1 MRRVDERGSALLVAL
16 GMLVLLSIMGVTF
29 VILSRMEMQAAIN
42 FDNVTRARFLAE
54 TGLERALAE
63 LRTLYAGP
71 VFRPRFSGTPP
82 TLAFRIERPYSAT
95 VAAHPS
101 ETWGA
106 RAIRLDSPATYTS
119 LETMVMPDPVSMES
133 ASYLWSGARRGR
145 LSDGYFDARFRGVGR
160 LDTASNPYVD
170 ASTGQTFRIVRG
182 VVDLSGL
189 VNVNSVDV
197 NSVESR
203 TAKVQLLRGLLVYF
217 GFADADALTTAT
229 AIVNSRQNGGPF
241 RYVREL
247 VDRGILTG
255 EDANGNGVL
264 DPGEDTNGNGVLDV
278 SPQLYGEDA
287 NGNGILDPG
296 EDTNGNG
303 VLDGALR
310 DAITVFPMTGVSTV
324 SNSAINVNTAPEPVL
339 FAVFYP
345 VLSNDSVKALN
356 LARAV
361 IAYRAGWDPA
371 GWDNVEGAVSE
382 RDPNGDGTPNPTSL
396 TPDGDTDDLYC
407 DDNPFD
413 GIFDQ
418 TLHAFI
424 NSAVVATW
432 LPEFASGVGE
442 WQDIDGDT
450 VPPERVAGT
459 SRTFDRWLF
468 PDGPGGFS
476 EFEYFMDNLA
486 TWFPTLGLTQQEID
500 SVKYNA
506 TPRDDPNLGY
516 ATPPPLPPA
525 PRRVTAAFRY
535 DSERW
540 LIISEGRVER
550 GGELQATVTLS
561 SVVAYQ

>member
-16 GMLVLLSIMGVTF
+16 GMLVLLSIMGITF

-42 FDNVTRARFLAE
+42 FDNVARARFLAE

-71 VFRPRFSGTPP
+71 VFRPRFDSMPP
-82 TLAFRIERPYSAT
+82 TAGLVFRIEKPYSGT
-95 VAAHPS
+95 VAAHAS

-106 RAIRLDSPATYTS
+106 RAIGLASPATYTS
-119 LETMVMPDPVSMES
+119 FETMVMPDPVSTES
-133 ASYLWSGARRGR
+133 SSYLWSGPQRGR

-160 LDTASNPYVD
+160 LDAARNPYVD

-189 VNVNSVDV
+189 VNVRANQATL
-197 NSVESR
+197 E
-203 TAKVQLLRGLLVYF
+203 GLLTYF
-217 GFADADALTTAT
+217 SIANPAT
-229 AIVNSRQNGGPF
+229 VASNILSSRNDVGGAPQRPF
-241 RYVREL
+241 RYLREL
-247 VDRGILTG
+247 VDRGLLTG

-264 DPGEDTNGNGVLDV
+264 DPGEDTNGNGVLD
-278 SPQLYGEDA
+278 
-287 NGNGILDPG
+287 
-296 EDTNGNG
+296 
-303 VLDGALR
+303 GALR
-310 DAITVFPMTGVSTV
+310 DAITIFPMTGAITV
-324 SNSAINVNTAPEPVL
+324 PNSAININTAPESVL

-345 VLSNDSVKALN
+345 VLNDSVKALN
-356 LARAV
+356 LARTV
-361 IAYRAGWDPA
+361 IAYRAGFVTVDPLREHF
-371 GWDNVEGAVSE
+371 DQIEGAVSE
-382 RDPNGDGTPNPTSL
+382 RDPDGNGTPNATDLTGDGT
-396 TPDGDTDDLYC
+396 TDDLYC

-413 GIFDQ
+413 GIFDGV
-418 TLHAFI
+418 LHPAIVPAGAAWLREFI
-424 NSAVVATW
+424 DRAMG
-432 LPEFASGVGE
+432 GVNE

-450 VPPERVAGT
+450 VPPRLVVGNTLPPVLPSDPAADCR
-459 SRTFDRWLF
+459 SFDRCLF
-468 PDGPGGFS
+468 PNGPGGFS
-476 EFEYFMDNLA
+476 EFEHFMDNVN
-486 TWFPTLGLTQQEID
+486 TWSGLLPLLTPQEVD

-561 SVVAYQ
+561 AVVAYR